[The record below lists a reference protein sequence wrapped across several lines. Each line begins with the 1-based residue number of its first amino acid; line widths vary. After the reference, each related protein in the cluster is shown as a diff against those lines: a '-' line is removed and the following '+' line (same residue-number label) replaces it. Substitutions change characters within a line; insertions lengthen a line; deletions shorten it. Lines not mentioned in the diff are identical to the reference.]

1 LRVPLPEF
9 LPIDIGV
16 CYLAATR
23 PRRTSVPAAA
33 LALATVTVT
42 VTGWTVVRA
51 LPYDPVQGPTAL
63 IVALSG
69 LVAWLSSS
77 GTRST
82 RTGYTRKQHAPRRPS
97 RRSPPN
103 GRASQGSCTT

>member
-1 LRVPLPEF
+1 LCVPLPEI
-9 LPIDIGV
+9 LPVDIGV
-16 CYLAATR
+16 RYLAATR

-33 LALATVTVT
+33 LALATVTA
-42 VTGWTVVRA
+42 TGCTVVRA

-69 LVAWLSSS
+69 LVAWLSSA

-103 GRASQGSCTT
+103 GRVSQGSCTT